1 MGLAVHFLED
11 LAAIEA
17 GAFPADVEEAGGG
30 IPWRT
35 VEDELVEVAV
45 GYDDA
50 GEFHVVGAAEV
61 GGFAFG
67 VLAVGGT
74 AHGLVVLG
82 TAVAAVHE
90 DGFAILFASGGQHMI
105 HQCCEVRFC
114 LFGDGASAPAFE
126 FFEFEMFH
134 NVQIFGGLR
143 PGFLS
148 HRISQITQI
157 YSLRLRVVET
167 R

>member
-1 MGLAVHFLED
+1 LAVHFLED

-50 GEFHVVGAAEV
+50 GEFKVVGAAEV

-67 VLAVGGT
+67 VLAVGCAT
-74 AHGLVVLG
+74 YFLVVLEA
-82 TAVAAVHE
+82 AVAAVHE
-90 DGFAILFASGGQHMI
+90 DGSAQFFAGGIQH
-105 HQCCEVRFC
+105 
-114 LFGDGASAPAFE
+114 LL
-126 FFEFEMFH
+126 
-134 NVQIFGGLR
+134 N
-143 PGFLS
+143 
-148 HRISQITQI
+148 
-157 YSLRLRVVET
+157 
-167 R
+167 